1 MKNPGEEGE
10 GITGIIAIIVVVGAL
25 LTMVIA

>member
-1 MKNPGEEGE
+1 MKRPDEEGE
-10 GITGIIAIIVVVGAL
+10 GVTGIIALILVVGAL

>member
-1 MKNPGEEGE
+1 MKNSTDEGE
-10 GITGIIAIIVVVGAL
+10 GTAGIIALIFIVGAL

>member
-1 MKNPGEEGE
+1 MRSADDESEGVL
-10 GITGIIAIIVVVGAL
+10 GIIAIILVVGAL

>member
-1 MKNPGEEGE
+1 MKSIDDESEGVM
-10 GITGIIAIIVVVGAL
+10 GVIALIVVVGAL

>member
-1 MKNPGEEGE
+1 MKSIDDEGE
-10 GITGIIAIIVVVGAL
+10 GVTGIIAIILVVGAL

>member
-1 MKNPGEEGE
+1 MKSPDDEGE
-10 GITGIIAIIVVVGAL
+10 GLTGIIAIILVVGAL

>member
-1 MKNPGEEGE
+1 MKSIADEGD
-10 GITGIIAIIVVVGAL
+10 GVTGIIAIILVVGAL

>member
-1 MKNPGEEGE
+1 MTAGHEEGE
-10 GITGIIAIIVVVGAL
+10 GTAGIIALIFIVGAL